1 MKSIGIDIGTYSI
14 KVAEVQATSKSV
26 QISGFMEYQLSQD
39 PAADKDIEILEI
51 LRQIHEQNK
60 TTADIVYVAGL
71 PTVQS
76 SLHRLAQPPAPRF
89 KLLESIPYVLSDL
102 SPLDPDDAIY
112 DLKILKA
119 HPNGYDCL
127 AVAAKKSVI
136 KKRLQS
142 FRDAGVEPKVLSIEG
157 VALNNVFENVFGN
170 IEKTPV
176 PLQFEDEFED
186 EEGAEQPKDLSQGEA
201 LLEIGHTSSILL
213 VRSVG
218 GLCEVRELSFGGHH
232 LIDAL
237 CQEYRIHYKEA
248 INLLQ
253 TRGVIAL
260 VKGDLSN
267 DVLRL
272 SDTLKKALLPFLTQ
286 LKLSLLEIKSKRRV
300 HVAGLGL
307 LGGGSQL
314 KNLGPYITQHLQIAA
329 NTLTGL
335 YQFPDLNF
343 QGDNAK
349 QLNVIVALGL
359 ALEGVKRPKN
369 PAINL
374 RRLEFAVKNKN
385 LQAFIDKWSYAFK
398 IAAASFV
405 LVFIWTNL
413 RNGMALSLS
422 DKSLEQMKS
431 EGSQIT
437 GLKRAQINTSR
448 LNRYIRSAEEK
459 SKLIEKLKDLKD
471 YKQASHY
478 IRQLHIQAPLKDRL
492 SLDILDLNISDKQ
505 LSIQG
510 TVESTGQLLILEEL
524 LKDLSTQGKLKNRQV
539 SNAKDGRTPFKYEI
553 IINPLKN

>member
-1 MKSIGIDIGTYSI
+1 M
-14 KVAEVQATSKSV
+14 
-26 QISGFMEYQLSQD
+26 
-39 PAADKDIEILEI
+39 
-51 LRQIHEQNK
+51 
-60 TTADIVYVAGL
+60 
-71 PTVQS
+71 
-76 SLHRLAQPPAPRF
+76 
-89 KLLESIPYVLSDL
+89 
-102 SPLDPDDAIY
+102 
-112 DLKILKA
+112 
-119 HPNGYDCL
+119 
-127 AVAAKKSVI
+127 
-136 KKRLQS
+136 
-142 FRDAGVEPKVLSIEG
+142 
-157 VALNNVFENVFGN
+157 
-170 IEKTPV
+170 
-176 PLQFEDEFED
+176 
-186 EEGAEQPKDLSQGEA
+186 
-201 LLEIGHTSSILL
+201 
-213 VRSVG
+213 
-218 GLCEVRELSFGGHH
+218 
-232 LIDAL
+232 
-237 CQEYRIHYKEA
+237 
-248 INLLQ
+248 
-253 TRGVIAL
+253 
-260 VKGDLSN
+260 SN